1 MLAARLG
8 LEVEEEAE
16 EGVLSPLE
24 EAAKLVDTCHFDV
37 DAEASGS
44 GVRPDQVLPKLVGRF
59 YLYIRSFLPKNGPRL
74 RLIVES
80 SGLGKVARCGV
91 PCACVS
97 ANTS

>member
-37 DAEASGS
+37 
-44 GVRPDQVLPKLVGRF
+44 
-59 YLYIRSFLPKNGPRL
+59 
-74 RLIVES
+74 VES